1 MIINNFNVAC
11 IWLIIDK
18 GAKFLKKR
26 FITSNDWQTSIAEI
40 ALQAFIEQSRHI
52 GNASSL
58 HTYGRDVRKAVEEAR
73 ERIAGLI
80 DAHASEI
87 IFTGSGTEANNL
99 ALKGAY
105 WHRNKDGI
113 ARNLIVISAFEHHAV
128 LDPARWL
135 EDFEGAEVLL
145 VPVSK
150 DGYVDLQ
157 SLEEIIRER
166 HDEIALISVMHSNN
180 EVGTVQPLSEI
191 VKLADQ
197 FEIPVHSDAVQS
209 LGKIPLSFKKLG
221 LFAMTISAH
230 KIGGP
235 IGIGALVLRKGVDI
249 TPILHGGGQERE
261 IRSGTLNSAG
271 IVAFAAAVQS
281 ALRDLDSSREKI
293 SALRK
298 KLITAL
304 QREVPDATLNGVL
317 DGETLP
323 GIANISFPRTESDS
337 LLLLFD
343 AEGIACSTGSACS
356 AGVQEASHVL
366 LAMGLSEKEA
376 RSSLRFSLG
385 TSNTDTDIEY
395 LQTCIKRVIDRARA
409 AFRD

>member
-1 MIINNFNVAC
+1 MPRVYFDNAATTPISEV
-11 IWLIIDK
+11 
-18 GAKFLKKR
+18 
-26 FITSNDWQTSIAEI
+26 
-40 ALQAFIEQSRHI
+40 ALQAFIEQSRLV

-80 DAHASEI
+80 DSHASEI

-99 ALKGAY
+99 ALKGAF
-105 WHRNKDGI
+105 WHRNKDGV
-113 ARNLIVISAFEHHAV
+113 ARNVIVISSFEHHAV

-135 EDFEGAEVLL
+135 EDFEGAEVIQ
-145 VPVSK
+145 VPVTREGFIS
-150 DGYVDLQ
+150 LEA
-157 SLEEIIRER
+157 LEEIVRER
-166 HDEIALISVMHSNN
+166 HDEIALISIMHSNN
-180 EVGTVQPLSEI
+180 EVGTLQPISQVVAI
-191 VKLADQ
+191 ADE
-197 FEIPVHSDAVQS
+197 FAIPVHSDAVQS
-209 LGKIPLSFKKLG
+209 LGKVPLSFKELG

-230 KIGGP
+230 KVGGP
-235 IGIGALVLRKGVDI
+235 IGVGALVLRKGVDI
-249 TPILHGGGQERE
+249 TPILHGGGQERD

-271 IVAFAAAVQS
+271 IVAFSAAVQS
-281 ALRDLDSSREKI
+281 AIRDLDTNAAKIRNLRTKLI
-293 SALRK
+293 SAL
-298 KLITAL
+298 
-304 QREVPDATLNGVL
+304 QSEVSDVKLNGVL
-317 DGETLP
+317 EGETLP

-366 LAMGLSEKEA
+366 MAMGLDEKEA

-385 TSNTDTDIEY
+385 TANTDTDIEY

-409 AFRD
+409 AYRD

>member
-1 MIINNFNVAC
+1 
-11 IWLIIDK
+11 
-18 GAKFLKKR
+18 
-26 FITSNDWQTSIAEI
+26 
-40 ALQAFIEQSRHI
+40 
-52 GNASSL
+52 
-58 HTYGRDVRKAVEEAR
+58 
-73 ERIAGLI
+73 
-80 DAHASEI
+80 
-87 IFTGSGTEANNL
+87 
-99 ALKGAY
+99 
-105 WHRNKDGI
+105 
-113 ARNLIVISAFEHHAV
+113 
-128 LDPARWL
+128 
-135 EDFEGAEVLL
+135 
-145 VPVSK
+145 
-150 DGYVDLQ
+150 
-157 SLEEIIRER
+157 
-166 HDEIALISVMHSNN
+166 MHSNN

-209 LGKIPLSFKKLG
+209 LGKIPLSFKNLG

-235 IGIGALVLRKGVDI
+235 IGIGALVLRKGIDI
-249 TPILHGGGQERE
+249 TPILHGGGQERD

-281 ALRDLDSSREKI
+281 AFRDLDSNREKI

-304 QREVPDATLNGVL
+304 QREVPNATLNGVL

-385 TSNTDTDIEY
+385 TSNSDTDIEY

>member
-1 MIINNFNVAC
+1 MPRVYFDNAATTPISEV
-11 IWLIIDK
+11 
-18 GAKFLKKR
+18 
-26 FITSNDWQTSIAEI
+26 
-40 ALQAFIEQSRHI
+40 ALQAFIEQSRLV

-80 DAHASEI
+80 DSHASEI

-99 ALKGAY
+99 ALKGAF
-105 WHRNKDGI
+105 WHRNKDGV
-113 ARNLIVISAFEHHAV
+113 ARNVIVISAFEHHAV

-135 EDFEGAEVLL
+135 EDFEGAEVIH
-145 VPVSK
+145 VPVTREGFIS
-150 DGYVDLQ
+150 LEA
-157 SLEEIIRER
+157 LEEIVRER
-166 HDEIALISVMHSNN
+166 YEEIALISIMHSNN
-180 EVGTVQPLSEI
+180 EVGTLQPISQVVAI
-191 VKLADQ
+191 ADE
-197 FEIPVHSDAVQS
+197 FAIPVHSDAVQS
-209 LGKIPLSFKKLG
+209 LGKVPLSFKELG

-230 KIGGP
+230 KVGGP
-235 IGIGALVLRKGVDI
+235 IGVGALVLRKGVDI
-249 TPILHGGGQERE
+249 TPILHGGGQERD

-281 ALRDLDSSREKI
+281 AIRDLDTNAAKIRNLRTKLI
-293 SALRK
+293 SAL
-298 KLITAL
+298 
-304 QREVPDATLNGVL
+304 QSEVSDVKLNGVL
-317 DGETLP
+317 EGETLP

-366 LAMGLSEKEA
+366 MAMGLDEKEA

-385 TSNTDTDIEY
+385 TANTDTDIEY

-409 AFRD
+409 AYRD

>member
-1 MIINNFNVAC
+1 MPRVYFDNAATTPISEV
-11 IWLIIDK
+11 
-18 GAKFLKKR
+18 
-26 FITSNDWQTSIAEI
+26 
-40 ALQAFIEQSRHI
+40 ALQAFIEQSRLV

-80 DAHASEI
+80 DSHASEI

-99 ALKGAY
+99 ALKGAF
-105 WHRNKDGI
+105 WHRNKDGV
-113 ARNLIVISAFEHHAV
+113 ARNVIVVSAFEHHAV

-135 EDFEGAEVLL
+135 EDFEGAEVIH
-145 VPVSK
+145 VPVTREGFIS
-150 DGYVDLQ
+150 LEA
-157 SLEEIIRER
+157 LEEIVRER
-166 HDEIALISVMHSNN
+166 HDEIALISIMHSNN
-180 EVGTVQPLSEI
+180 EVGTLQPISQVVAI
-191 VKLADQ
+191 ADE
-197 FEIPVHSDAVQS
+197 FAIPVHSDAVQS
-209 LGKIPLSFKKLG
+209 LGKVPLSFKELG

-230 KIGGP
+230 KVGGP
-235 IGIGALVLRKGVDI
+235 IGVGALVLRKGVDI
-249 TPILHGGGQERE
+249 TPILHGGGQERD

-271 IVAFAAAVQS
+271 IVAFSAAVQS
-281 ALRDLDSSREKI
+281 AIRDLDTNAAKIRNLRTKLI
-293 SALRK
+293 SAL
-298 KLITAL
+298 
-304 QREVPDATLNGVL
+304 QSEVSDVKLNGVL
-317 DGETLP
+317 EGETLP

-366 LAMGLSEKEA
+366 MAMGLDEKEA

-385 TSNTDTDIEY
+385 TANTDTDIEY

-409 AFRD
+409 AYRD

>member
-1 MIINNFNVAC
+1 MPRVYFDNAATTPISEV
-11 IWLIIDK
+11 
-18 GAKFLKKR
+18 
-26 FITSNDWQTSIAEI
+26 
-40 ALQAFIEQSRHI
+40 ALQAFIEQSRLV

-80 DAHASEI
+80 DSHASEI

-99 ALKGAY
+99 ALKGAF
-105 WHRNKDGI
+105 WHRNKDGV
-113 ARNLIVISAFEHHAV
+113 ARNVIVISAFEHHAV

-135 EDFEGAEVLL
+135 EDFEGAEVIQ
-145 VPVSK
+145 VPVTREGFIS
-150 DGYVDLQ
+150 LEA
-157 SLEEIIRER
+157 LEEIVRER
-166 HDEIALISVMHSNN
+166 HDEIALISIMHSNN
-180 EVGTVQPLSEI
+180 EVGTLQPISQVVAI
-191 VKLADQ
+191 ADE
-197 FEIPVHSDAVQS
+197 FAIPVHSDAVQS
-209 LGKIPLSFKKLG
+209 LGKVPLSFKELG

-230 KIGGP
+230 KVGGP
-235 IGIGALVLRKGVDI
+235 IGVGALVLRKGVDI
-249 TPILHGGGQERE
+249 TPILHGGGQERD

-271 IVAFAAAVQS
+271 IVAFSAAVQS
-281 ALRDLDSSREKI
+281 AIRDLDTNAAKIRNLRTKLI
-293 SALRK
+293 SAL
-298 KLITAL
+298 
-304 QREVPDATLNGVL
+304 QSEVSDVKLNGVL
-317 DGETLP
+317 EGETLP

-366 LAMGLSEKEA
+366 MAMGMDEKEA

-385 TSNTDTDIEY
+385 TANTDTDIEY

-409 AFRD
+409 AYRD